1 MNEGKRYV
9 ATIGMFDGVHRGHQ
23 YLIEQVKHVAE
34 ATGRQSMVITFD
46 RHPRQ
51 VLHSDYQPL
60 LLSSLD
66 VKELLL
72 SRQRLDRVEVL
83 HFDEALASMSAHDF
97 MHDVLRKQYGV
108 ECLVLGYDNRFGR
121 RDREETFEDYVAY
134 GREIGMEVIRAKEL
148 EGDEH
153 VSSSHVR
160 RLLAAGD
167 VEGANRCLGY
177 SYTIV
182 GRVVGGEQNGRQIGF
197 PTANIDTTDW
207 GLMMPAAG
215 VYAVK
220 VRRKNSMSLMRGMMN
235 IGNRPTFDGTGQT
248 AEVNIFDFNE
258 NLYGEILLVAFVSRV
273 REEHRFESPEQL
285 AEQLTKDREIIEEL
299 FNKDSDE

>member
-72 SRQRLDRVEVL
+72 SRQRPDRVEVL

-148 EGDEH
+148 DGDEH

-177 SYTIV
+177 NYTIV

-220 VRRKNSMSLMRGMMN
+220 VRKKNSMSLMCGMMN
-235 IGNRPTFDGTGQT
+235 IGKRPTFDGTGQT